1 MKKMLVIAWAAACT
15 QGASYAQ
22 TSAYDPDVKPT
33 DWIRANAD
41 TGRHLR
47 GHRDI
52 LKAETQDGRGSAG
65 QAPSEKVG
73 QPLTPAHAM
82 QLALAARPELF
93 ASATLNAFERAQA
106 NARVSQLSHRV
117 NRAWI
122 DAVSARQS
130 LSYLGDV
137 HEAAQTA
144 VELARRMASVGNWSK
159 AQMMQEQQVLSDATV
174 QLVRAQQQAFG
185 ARENL
190 IRLLGL
196 SGAAAEF
203 SLPPK
208 LPELPTLLLPERDI
222 EAAALQNKPE
232 LMLIRQSAHMDL
244 QGIRPQDMQR
254 WTQASE
260 AALSAPSHSTNPSAS
275 PDAKPMTWLTQA
287 PVLDLR
293 LAGLSEAVE
302 QAAHSQAA
310 VNTLTATTRS
320 LAREAYF
327 RYRTAHELARHQ
339 RDEGVRLNTALQE
352 ETQARYNGMLQSTWD
367 LLASARAR
375 VQSVN
380 TALQAQRDFWLADTD
395 LQWVMAG
402 GEPSFTADAAD
413 TGASAST
420 PKGH

>member
-1 MKKMLVIAWAAACT
+1 MKKMLVIAWAVACT

-33 DWIRANAD
+33 DWVRANAD

-47 GHRDI
+47 GHIDI
-52 LKAETQDGRGSAG
+52 LKAESRDNAG
-65 QAPSEKVG
+65 QAPSEKAG
-73 QPLTPAHAM
+73 QQLTPAHAM

-93 ASATLNAFERAQA
+93 ASATLNAFERTQA
-106 NARVSQLSHRV
+106 NARVLQLSHRV

-122 DAVSARQS
+122 DAVSAGQN
-130 LSYLGDV
+130 LTYLRDV
-137 HEAAQTA
+137 HEATQTA

-159 AQMMQEQQVLSDATV
+159 AQMMQEQRVLSDATV
-174 QLVRAQQQAFG
+174 QLTQAQQQAFG

-196 SGAAAEF
+196 SGVAAEF
-203 SLPPK
+203 SLPAK
-208 LPELPTLLLPERDI
+208 LPELPALLLPERDI

-232 LMLIRQSAHMDL
+232 LLLARQSAQMDL
-244 QGIRPQDMQR
+244 KGIRPQDMQR

-260 AALSAPSHSTNPSAS
+260 AALNAPPQSTTTSAS
-275 PDAKPMTWLTQA
+275 PDAKPMTLLTQA
-287 PVLDLR
+287 PVLNLR

-302 QAAHSQAA
+302 RAAHSQAA
-310 VNTLTATTRS
+310 VNALAATTRS

-352 ETQARYNGMLQSTWD
+352 ETQARYNGMLLSTWD

-380 TALQAQRDFWLADTD
+380 TALQAQRDFWLAHTD

-402 GEPSFTADAAD
+402 GEPRFTADAAD
-413 TGASAST
+413 TDAGAST